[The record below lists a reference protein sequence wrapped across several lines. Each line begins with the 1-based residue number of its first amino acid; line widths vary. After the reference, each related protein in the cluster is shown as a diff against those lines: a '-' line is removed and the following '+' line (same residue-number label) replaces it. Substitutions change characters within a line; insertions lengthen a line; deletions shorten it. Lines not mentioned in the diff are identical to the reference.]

1 MIISNWQ
8 NCVIHQY
15 HIMKSLVDLFVKYF
29 NKIITAFHKQIIVT
43 AFCKYMNL

>member
-15 HIMKSLVDLFVKYF
+15 HIMKVDLFVKYF
-29 NKIITAFHKQIIVT
+29 KIITAFQTNNFYVML
-43 AFCKYMNL
+43 AFCKHMNL